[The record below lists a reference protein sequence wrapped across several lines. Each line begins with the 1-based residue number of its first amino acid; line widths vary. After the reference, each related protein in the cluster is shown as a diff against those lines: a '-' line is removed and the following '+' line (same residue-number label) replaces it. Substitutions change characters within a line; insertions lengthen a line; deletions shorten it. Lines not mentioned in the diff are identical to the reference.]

1 MLSMSGANVGMG
13 IHATEESRTSL
24 LDLPDELIDQI
35 LAEVKWG
42 ALAPTFDLNGLDFYE
57 NLVKNTDSIKH
68 IRLTCR
74 RLALRATPLL
84 LPVAPLS
91 ISDPASVDR
100 LEHIAAHG
108 AFAPHVKAVHVYFHF
123 YEAELAAAIRKL
135 AAHLLWSRP
144 KLLHVWSTDA
154 ASALPLPHGKTR
166 AEWNQIFDDW
176 EAFSHGQQEKG
187 GEEARLEGEE
197 ETESMR
203 ILRREHAEYRRRY
216 EAQQHLAKSFTER
229 VAKAMAQ
236 MPRATRLVLDDDPY
250 TPTPPWATAAPA
262 TPDWLIAPTSWATA
276 FKLGRGS
283 PPIEPLFTLPAAVH
297 RAGVELTGLR
307 IHRLRLPREFPL
319 WLAPELREGYS
330 GGILD
335 PDPLPGEAEE
345 LQAACR
351 SLRVFDFT
359 PDYEPN
365 CYNSDSPT
373 HLTWPG
379 LDIFSEL
386 RTGMYEI
393 VEWILASKSLR
404 HVRVDLE
411 MVHGGI
417 PEEMVMPSPP
427 WPGIRSLHLQDGVLD
442 FAGLTRFLEATAGT
456 LTHLHLDGM
465 YLTGRYVGPF
475 PGTRPPFSWSAVL
488 DLLEEHCRQSR
499 EQRGSS
505 GILRTGAAQEPL
517 TVRLRRPLSAEFDD
531 MHVSEAD
538 KAYLRS
544 LFEPHDGND
553 GLNRAERF
561 IHGLM
566 DVNPLVAVGLT
577 PLLYP

>member
-1 MLSMSGANVGMG
+1 LSLSDANVNMAT
-13 IHATEESRTSL
+13 HASEKHGTTILS
-24 LDLPDELIDQI
+24 LPDELIDQI

-42 ALAPTFDLNGLDFYE
+42 APAPAFDLDGLDFYE
-57 NLVKNTDSIKH
+57 NLVKNTDPIKH
-68 IRLTCR
+68 VRLTCR
-74 RLALRATPLL
+74 RLAVRASPLL
-84 LPVAPLS
+84 LPVASLS

-123 YEAELAAAIRKL
+123 YEAGLAADIRKL

-144 KLLHVWSTDA
+144 NLLQVWTTDA
-154 ASALPLPHGKTR
+154 TPALLLPGGKTR
-166 AEWNQIFDDW
+166 DEWNQIFDDW
-176 EAFSHGQQEKG
+176 ETFCHGQQEKG
-187 GEEARLEGEE
+187 GEEEA
-197 ETESMR
+197 ESMR

-216 EAQQHLAKSFTER
+216 EAQQQLAESFVDR
-229 VAKAMAQ
+229 VAKAMAR

-276 FKLGRGS
+276 FRLRRGS
-283 PPIEPLFTLPAAVH
+283 PPIDPLFTLPAAVH
-297 RAGVELTGLR
+297 RAGVDLTGLR
-307 IHRLRLPREFPL
+307 IRRLRLPREFPL
-319 WLAPELREGYS
+319 WLAPERREGYS
-330 GGILD
+330 GGIHD
-335 PDPLPGEAEE
+335 PDPLPREAEE

-365 CYNSDSPT
+365 CYNTYSAT

-379 LDIFSEL
+379 LDMFSEL

-393 VEWILASKSLR
+393 VEWILTSKNLR
-404 HVRVDLE
+404 HVRVDLQ
-411 MVHGGI
+411 MVYGGI
-417 PEEMVMPSPP
+417 PEEVIMPSPP
-427 WPGIRSLHLQDGVLD
+427 WPNIQVLHLQDGILD
-442 FAGLTRFLEATAGT
+442 FAGLVGFLEATAGT

-475 PGTRPPFSWSAVL
+475 PGTRLPFSWSAVL
-488 DLLEEHCRQSR
+488 DLLHDHCRWSR

-505 GILRTGAAQEPL
+505 GLAHTAAAQEPL
-517 TVRLRRPLSAEFDD
+517 TVRLRRPISAEFDD
-531 MHVSEAD
+531 MQVSEAD
-538 KAYLRS
+538 KAYIRA
-544 LFEPHDGND
+544 LFDPDGDD
-553 GLNRAERF
+553 GLSPVERY
-561 IHGLM
+561 IHGLT
-566 DVNPLVAVGLT
+566 DRNPLVEAGRT